1 MKSYEKS
8 RARVPLQDVVVHF
21 DCLAGFVVAQP
32 FRGFVRVRSLS
43 LRRDAYLIS
52 QAQPSRD
59 FDRSRCGAV
68 RRRSSLRG
76 PCMKILQLPCIQLG
90 ACMKAFLGC
99 SWEVLVSL
107 SCKISSSS
115 SRPFGGDP
123 VRFSQDPGPLED
135 LLARTCTRSC
145 KGLWQHFT
153 RIPTRCSHKVLH
165 KIICTDLPGDF
176 TRISTRSSQCK
187 DLGQDSQAR
196 SCGDFV
202 EILLRRSC
210 NKILKML
217 CVGACMKVLL
227 ACS

>member
-1 MKSYEKS
+1 M
-8 RARVPLQDVVVHF
+8 HF

-76 PCMKILQLPCIQLG
+76 PCMKILQLPCVQLG

-99 SWEVLVSL
+99 SWEVLVSI

-115 SRPFGGDP
+115 SRPFCGDP

-153 RIPTRCSHKVLH
+153 RIP
-165 KIICTDLPGDF
+165 
-176 TRISTRSSQCK
+176 
-187 DLGQDSQAR
+187 QDAQDYA
-196 SCGDFV
+196 V

-227 ACS
+227 GCS